1 MRPARLLR
9 ASIAMGVVLALL
21 ACSAAVAGKLTISV
35 AKERSVAFAKRTC
48 AHDKSCVE
56 SGVLNC
62 RRQSS
67 HIVLCRIFDR
77 RKTEAQGGFVCSRLI
92 RLALNPRSH
101 RVPVTGLSR
110 WNC

>member
-1 MRPARLLR
+1 MTPARLLR
-9 ASIAMGVVLALL
+9 ASIATGAVLAFVV
-21 ACSAAVAGKLTISV
+21 CSAAVAARLPISV
-35 AKERSVAFAKRTC
+35 AKERSAAFAKRTC
-48 AHDKSCVE
+48 AHDESCVE

-62 RRQSS
+62 RRQSR

-77 RKTEAQGGFVCSRLI
+77 RRTEAQGGFVCSRLI

-101 RVPVTGLSR
+101 RVPVTGISR

>member
-1 MRPARLLR
+1 MTPARLLR
-9 ASIAMGVVLALL
+9 ASIATGAVLAFVV
-21 ACSAAVAGKLTISV
+21 CSAAVAARLPISV
-35 AKERSVAFAKRTC
+35 AKERSAAFADHTC

-62 RRQSS
+62 RRQSR
-67 HIVLCRIFDR
+67 HIVFCRIFDR

-101 RVPVTGLSR
+101 RVPVTGISR